1 MDDAAL
7 RRLGDD
13 HIDVRYKGFAPT
25 VTDATVDELARR
37 APRLLDA
44 GFSFPLMTLQRS
56 GVEHNVA
63 ALAEYCRQHGVQ
75 LAPHGKSTMS
85 PEIHAMQLGAGAW
98 GLTAATVHEV
108 AVYRSFGVA
117 RVLLAN
123 ELVDPV
129 AVRWLAAE
137 LERDPHFEF
146 SCYVDSLDGVAIL
159 ADALGT
165 EPAPGVFG
173 VLVEVGYVGGRTG
186 CRDVD
191 AVLHVARAVND
202 RRGLRL
208 AGVSGYEGLL
218 GRDATPETLGA
229 VTGFVRSLRDAATAV
244 LDADLY
250 RGDPGSFIV
259 SCGGSAFF
267 DVVTAELTAADW
279 SRREDTTVVLRSGS
293 YVTHDDGLYE
303 HVSPLT
309 RSPGGSGP
317 LRAALMIWAH
327 VLSVPDPGRAI
338 VGAGRRDVPF
348 DAGLPRPKLVWRREK
363 SEPEPLDGAAT
374 VKVNDQHAYVD
385 TSPEHALSVGDLVGF
400 GISHPCT
407 AFDKW
412 RLIPLLDD
420 DWHVVGSV
428 HTFF

>member
-1 MDDAAL
+1 MDTDAL

-13 HIDVRYKGFAPT
+13 RIDVRYKGFAPLIADET
-25 VTDATVDELARR
+25 IDELARR

-44 GFSFPLMTLQRS
+44 GFSFPLMTIHR
-56 GVEHNVA
+56 GAVEHNIA
-63 ALAEYCRQHGVQ
+63 AVAEYCQERGVQ

-85 PEIHAMQLGAGAW
+85 PELHAMQLAGNAW

-108 AVYRSFGVA
+108 AVYRSFGVS

-123 ELVDPV
+123 ELVDDA
-129 AVRWLAAE
+129 AVRWVTAE
-137 LERDPHFEF
+137 LERDPAFQF
-146 SCYVDSLDGVAIL
+146 YCYVDSLDGVAIL
-159 ADALGT
+159 ADAIGAG
-165 EPAPGVFG
+165 APPGRFG

-186 CRDVD
+186 CRRLDE
-191 AVLHVARAVND
+191 VLEVARAVND
-202 RRGLRL
+202 HPALRL

-218 GRDATPETLGA
+218 GRDAEPETIAA
-229 VTGFVRSLRDAATAV
+229 VTDFVRSLRDAAAAV
-244 LDADLY
+244 LDADVY
-250 RGDPGSFIV
+250 RGERGGFVV
-259 SCGGSAFF
+259 SCGGSAYF
-267 DVVTAELTAADW
+267 DVVVGELGAGW
-279 SRREDTTVVLRSGS
+279 SLHEAVTVVLRSGS

-309 RSPGGSGP
+309 RHPGPRGP
-317 LRAALMIWAH
+317 LRAALMLWAH

-338 VGAGRRDVPF
+338 VAAGRRDLPF
-348 DAGLPRPKLVWRREK
+348 DAGLPRPKLIWRRGK
-363 SEPEPLDGAAT
+363 RDPEPLEGATTA
-374 VKVNDQHAYVD
+374 KVNDHHAYLDAAAYSSIAV
-385 TSPEHALSVGDLVGF
+385 ADLVGF

-420 DWHVVGSV
+420 DWHVVGAV